1 MTSLISDMSGGTC
14 SGNDSSNFSGNSGG
28 VSVRRLA
35 PVSGYAAPA
44 LTPAST
50 SSARPDRLTPLLLVL
65 LSGTALSACGG
76 GGGGGGPAVA
86 ASQAPDKKPD
96 PKPDTKP
103 TSDSKPDSNSQPAEE
118 PVRRNDVSA

>member
-1 MTSLISDMSGGTC
+1 MTSLISDISGGTC
-14 SGNDSSNFSGNSGG
+14 SGNGSGNVIGNSGG

-35 PVSGYAAPA
+35 PVSRDAAPE
-44 LTPAST
+44 LTRASI

-96 PKPDTKP
+96 TKP
-103 TSDSKPDSNSQPAEE
+103 IASHPTSL
-118 PVRRNDVSA
+118 